1 MSRSV
6 TGVFA
11 GGERNAFAVSL
22 TSGTFASY
30 GWRSTRT
37 SHGIGD
43 STHVATQRTTKRSR
57 GAAALRVDRRGQ
69 YQVVDARRRPIAL
82 ANRFLAAVVVRGL
95 SRATARAYGFDLV
108 VLYRWLDH
116 TQGSVASLSGRK
128 LLQYIDAQRRD
139 GAQPTT
145 INRRLTTA
153 RLIYRFCTGRDID
166 IGRGA
171 LTPAPYYRGRGRD
184 RKLGLHVLPRQY
196 QLKLRVKAARRVVEP
211 LSGTEVRQFLRT
223 LRRYRD
229 LAIVHLMLLCGLRS
243 AEVLQLQLSDVLGDD
258 KQLRIRGK
266 GNRERVLPL
275 PSVVARSISD
285 YMHWERPTEA
295 KSRLFVILQGPRRGA
310 PMTMAGLRSL
320 FRHRRRDYA
329 VARANPHRF
338 RHTFGADMARSG
350 VRLPILQRLMGH
362 ADDSTTLRYIQ
373 LSTADIANEY
383 QRVVDELQRRY
394 RIRR

>member
-1 MSRSV
+1 MTRPSRS
-6 TGVFA
+6 T
-11 GGERNAFAVSL
+11 AF
-22 TSGTFASY
+22 
-30 GWRSTRT
+30 
-37 SHGIGD
+37 
-43 STHVATQRTTKRSR
+43 
-57 GAAALRVDRRGQ
+57 LRVNRRGH
-69 YQVVDARRRPIAL
+69 YQVVDARRRPIAP

-108 VLYRWLDH
+108 VLYRWLDRSQH
-116 TQGSVASLSGRK
+116 SLASLSGRK
-128 LLQYIDAQRRD
+128 LLQYIDWQRRA

-153 RLIYRFCTGRDID
+153 RLLYRFCTGRELDA
-166 IGRGA
+166 GRGA
-171 LTPAPYYRGRGRD
+171 MTPAPYYRGRGRE
-184 RKLGLHVLPRQY
+184 RRLGLHVLPRQR
-196 QLKLRVKAARRVVEP
+196 QLKLRVKAPRRVVEP

-243 AEVLQLQLSDVLGDD
+243 AEVLQLQLSDILAED

-275 PSVVARSISD
+275 PPVVARSLSD
-285 YMHWERPTEA
+285 YVRWERPPAA
-295 KSRLFVILQGPRRGA
+295 KSRLFVVLQGRRRGA
-310 PMTMAGLRSL
+310 PMTLAGLRSL
-320 FRHRRRDYA
+320 FRHRRRDHA

-373 LSTADIANEY
+373 LSMADIADEY
-383 QRVVDELQRRY
+383 QRVVNELQRRY
-394 RIRR
+394 RIHR

>member
-1 MSRSV
+1 MTRRSRS
-6 TGVFA
+6 T
-11 GGERNAFAVSL
+11 AF
-22 TSGTFASY
+22 
-30 GWRSTRT
+30 
-37 SHGIGD
+37 
-43 STHVATQRTTKRSR
+43 
-57 GAAALRVDRRGQ
+57 LRLDRRGQ
-69 YQVVDARRRPIAL
+69 YQVVDARGRPIAP

-108 VLYRWLDH
+108 VLYRWLDRSQH
-116 TQGSVASLSGRK
+116 SLASLSGRK
-128 LLQYIDAQRRD
+128 LLQYIDWQRRA

-153 RLIYRFCTGRDID
+153 RLLYRFCTGREVDA
-166 IGRGA
+166 GRGA
-171 LTPAPYYRGRGRD
+171 LMPAPYYRGRGRD
-184 RKLGLHVLPRQY
+184 RRLGLHVMPRQR
-196 QLKLRVKAARRVVEP
+196 QLRLRVKAPRRVVEP

-243 AEVLQLQLSDVLGDD
+243 AEILQLQLSDILAED

-275 PSVVARSISD
+275 PPVVARSLSD
-285 YMHWERPTEA
+285 YVRWERPLEA

-310 PMTMAGLRSL
+310 PMTLAGLRSL

-373 LSTADIANEY
+373 LSMADIADEY
-383 QRVVDELQRRY
+383 QRVVNELQRRY
-394 RIRR
+394 RIHR